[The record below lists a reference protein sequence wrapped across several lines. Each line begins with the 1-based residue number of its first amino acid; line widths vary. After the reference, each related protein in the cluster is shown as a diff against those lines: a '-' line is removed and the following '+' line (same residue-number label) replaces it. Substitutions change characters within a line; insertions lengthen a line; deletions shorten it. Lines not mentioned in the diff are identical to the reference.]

1 MINAV
6 VFDLEGTLI
15 KLPIDYEAL
24 YESIRKELE
33 ITKVQPLTRTAK
45 KLDRNSR
52 EKLFRL
58 WEIAEMK
65 ALPNFSINKEG
76 IDLYRR
82 YANKPTALVT
92 MQGKNIVTK
101 IMNRLFLKFTIVV
114 TREDSL
120 ERKKQIKTAI
130 DMIGVTPDEVL
141 FFGDRDSDKVAAK
154 HIGCKFK
161 KVKI

>member
-1 MINAV
+1 MINAA

-24 YESIRKELE
+24 YEAIRKELN

-45 KLDRNSR
+45 KLDRHSR

-58 WEIAEMK
+58 WEIAEKK
-65 ALPNFSINKEG
+65 AFLNFSINKEG
-76 IDLYRR
+76 MDLYWKH
-82 YANKPTALVT
+82 ANKPTALVT
-92 MQGKNIVTK
+92 MQGKNIVTE
-101 IMNRLFLKFTIVV
+101 IMNRLFLKFNIVV

-130 DMIGVTPDEVL
+130 DSIGTTPDKVL
-141 FFGDRDSDKVAAK
+141 FFGDRDSDEVAAN
-154 HIGCKFK
+154 HVGCMFK
-161 KVKI
+161 KVKT